1 MKFFFN
7 HKKQVE
13 LEERYQLVELRRFW
27 TEEMVRMIPIYPYS
41 EELNEKWLNSSEL
54 SVWPVYDTCGYSGDF
69 IECKD
74 KNQAYNELLYS
85 LNNNLYE
92 RYHDL

>member
-13 LEERYQLVELRRFW
+13 LEEHYQLVELRRYW
-27 TEEMVRMIPIYPYS
+27 TEEMVRRIPIYPYS
-41 EELNEKWLNSSEL
+41 EELNEKWLNSNEL
-54 SVWPVYDTCGYSGDF
+54 SVWPVYDACGYSGDF

>member
-1 MKFFFN
+1 MSLA
-7 HKKQVE
+7 KKQ
-13 LEERYQLVELRRFW
+13 R
-27 TEEMVRMIPIYPYS
+27 VRKEARNIQAQNSLPLNEIVFTQD
-41 EELNEKWLNSSEL
+41 LNEKWLNSNEL